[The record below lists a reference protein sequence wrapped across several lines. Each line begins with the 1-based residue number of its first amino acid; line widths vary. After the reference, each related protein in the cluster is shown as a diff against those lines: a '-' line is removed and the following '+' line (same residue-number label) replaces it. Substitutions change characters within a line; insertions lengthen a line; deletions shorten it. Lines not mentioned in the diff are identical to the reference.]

1 MSVGP
6 LECLSFIP
14 SSISLGVTVRPDE
27 PPDSSPATEP
37 MGTSTPQV
45 PVELG
50 AKYICLSDV
59 S

>member
-6 LECLSFIP
+6 LEHLSFLL
-14 SSISLGVTVRPDE
+14 SSVSLGVTVRPDE
-27 PPDSSPATEP
+27 PPDSSPATELY
-37 MGTSTPQV
+37 TSTRQV

-50 AKYICLSDV
+50 AKNICLRDV